1 MLCRRGSCRVPPSFQ
16 LLNHRH
22 KRSHGSYSVAPRQP
36 RSPFARALSFHLLL
50 IGALLFSPSLPVSR
64 THDAAAPLL
73 ALAQGREASF
83 QLISS
88 LFVSWSEAYGLGGN
102 STTPP
107 AKISLPPRVPAAPHL
122 EDCARVS
129 AEREAWERRG
139 GRGEEP
145 AWARGAPGKVKGDS
159 SAASAGCSAGQAQ
172 GEEVAQ
178 PPWIRGQDAA
188 NLPLTRVVQRDIW
201 RNQFPAGDCTN
212 RRLLVADWAKS
223 AKHGVGSQIHYMS
236 AMLSL
241 AMRTNRTLVDE
252 PDTFDRANTPACEA
266 VGHKNQWECFFFP
279 MVSPACQKAYQ
290 QALQKGPDKIPRGGN
305 DFSEVAG
312 RNDTIV
318 FISYPNPTRL
328 SMESGAAAL
337 WNEAVYKTPCTV
349 QIDGKLTNRTER
361 LRKVHWWR
369 AQAVRFLL
377 RWPSAHL
384 CHVSNRERHRAFGM
398 IAANHV
404 AQFLQTQSKALS
416 FLSRSTATAS
426 ADATGNGKV
435 IAPVW
440 EARVREVLE
449 KSAAANSPMFFQL
462 DPSGA
467 AAAGAATGSNGDKS
481 KDGDSPVGVHEPYMP
496 RPIVS
501 LHVRGTDKYSEMG
514 LSSLA
519 SHIFHMNRLRP
530 HAPDLWHVWLNTET
544 QANIDR
550 AAEHTSWTFFYS
562 SNARQQD
569 KAGSLRQYEHDQ
581 SVALSLAS
589 VLIAAHVRRIAVALV
604 VWLSVTCV
612 VIRAHTHASET
623 GPGIP
628 NPFDFAFPDHLCGS
642 LRETYMTINDRVRA
656 ACKVEAQAAV
666 AAGTA
671 ASAGS
676 SAAAAAAPPAAAP
689 PSASPATP
697 GTSPAS
703 ASSAP
708 SQCRTLIF
716 DSGHDGFGDTVFGLA
731 STFAVALLDDRA
743 FLMRQE
749 WLPFAFEPA
758 TFDWRVTEDIPLT
771 TYSPQIMD
779 PDKPPNA
786 SYARLS
792 LYNKNVDPEEYFGK
806 LKGISHIG
814 LVWNRGIL
822 FNLLTKAKG
831 AWAERFKA
839 IGMTPPYAFACV
851 MRFLLRPKP
860 EVWQLMRDIAGQV
873 HVPHGISIG
882 IHTRVKDLKVWE
894 HSTKDGVP
902 KVLNAVEVEELYVQN
917 KLSFECAQELERW
930 WSPSSLKIKWFFICN
945 SAQLKVAVHDK
956 FPDKVVIT
964 DFVPRHVAIS
974 KDPNSTSHT
983 AAPSW
988 YQETVAEWLLLASS
1002 DLLVIPES
1010 GFSRSAVM
1018 YSMRPGRV
1026 FMPQKCRPDAPV
1038 PVGDLATVGCG
1049 V

>member
-1 MLCRRGSCRVPPSFQ
+1 MRIWRGSFRVPLSCRVLGRISTAVG
-16 LLNHRH
+16 NSIRG
-22 KRSHGSYSVAPRQP
+22 SHGVKAREPRLSL
-36 RSPFARALSFHLLL
+36 SPAAISFRLVL
-50 IGALLFSPSLPVSR
+50 IGALLSSPPLPVPRS
-64 THDAAAPLL
+64 HCGAAPLL
-73 ALAQGREASF
+73 ALAQGSEASF
-83 QLISS
+83 RLISS
-88 LFVSWSEAYGLGGN
+88 LFLAWSDAYNVGGN
-102 STTPP
+102 STLPP
-107 AKISLPPRVPAAPHL
+107 AEITLPPRVSAAPHL

-139 GRGEEP
+139 SQGEEP
-145 AWARGAPGKVKGDS
+145 AWARGAPGKGDS
-159 SAASAGCSAGQAQ
+159 SAGSAGCSAGEAQ
-172 GEEVAQ
+172 EEEVPQ
-178 PPWIRGQDAA
+178 PPWIQGQDAA
-188 NLPLTRVVQRDIW
+188 NLPLTRIVQRDIW

-212 RRLLVADWAKS
+212 RRLLVVDWAKS
-223 AKHGVGSQIHYMS
+223 GVHGVGSQIHYMS

-241 AMRTNRTLVDE
+241 AMRNNRTLVDE
-252 PDTFDRANTPACEA
+252 PDAFDRAGTPACEA
-266 VGHKNQWECFFFP
+266 VGHKNQWECYFFP
-279 MVSPACQKAYQ
+279 IVSPACQQVYQ
-290 QALQKGPDKIPRGGN
+290 QAVEKSRDTIPLGKN
-305 DFSEVAG
+305 NYSQVAAW
-312 RNDTIV
+312 NDTIV
-318 FISYPNPTRL
+318 FITQPNP
-328 SMESGAAAL
+328 SKFAMEAGAADL
-337 WNEAVYKTPCTV
+337 WGDAFYKAPCTV
-349 QIDGKLTNRTER
+349 QMDGKLTNVTQL

-377 RWPSAHL
+377 RWPSTYL

-404 AQFLQTQSKALS
+404 VQFLKTQSKALS
-416 FLSRSTATAS
+416 FLSRSTAPAAAAAAAASTAS
-426 ADATGNGKV
+426 NVKV
-435 IAPVW
+435 NASEW
-440 EARVREVLE
+440 EAKTRAALE
-449 KSAAANSPMFFQL
+449 QLAASNSSTFFQF
-462 DPSGA
+462 DAGAGAGAGA
-467 AAAGAATGSNGDKS
+467 AAAGAVTGSGGDGG
-481 KDGDSPVGVHEPYMP
+481 KDTSGLVGVQEPYMP

-501 LHVRGTDKYSEMG
+501 LHVRGTDKHFEME
-514 LSSLA
+514 LSSLDW
-519 SHIFHMNRLRP
+519 HMFLVNRLRP

-544 QANIDR
+544 QANIDQEV
-550 AAEHTSWTFFYS
+550 EHTSWAFFYS
-562 SNARQQD
+562 SNARQQE
-569 KAGSLRQYEHDQ
+569 KTETLRQYERDQ
-581 SVALSLAS
+581 SVALSLA
-589 VLIAAHVRRIAVALV
+589 IALPSIPFP
-604 VWLSVTCV
+604 LSPTLLSSPCPLLHRFRPCPPRG
-612 VIRAHTHASET
+612 RATVSQTHASET

-642 LRETYMTINDRVRA
+642 LRETYMAINDRVRA
-656 ACKVEAQAAV
+656 ACK
-666 AAGTA
+666 
-671 ASAGS
+671 
-676 SAAAAAAPPAAAP
+676 
-689 PSASPATP
+689 
-697 GTSPAS
+697 
-703 ASSAP
+703 
-708 SQCRTLIF
+708 CRTLIF

-779 PDKPPNA
+779 PDQPPNA

-806 LKGISHIG
+806 LKGIAHIG

-873 HVPHGISIG
+873 HVPHGLSIG

-902 KVLNAVEVEELYVQN
+902 KVLGAAEVEELYVQN

-945 SAQLKVAVHDK
+945 SAQLKVAVRDK

-964 DFVPRHVAIS
+964 EFVPRHVAIS

-1018 YSMRPGRV
+1018 YSMRLGRV

-1038 PVGDLATVGCG
+1038 PVTDLATIGCG

>member
-1 MLCRRGSCRVPPSFQ
+1 MLCRRGSCRVPPLFQ
-16 LLNHRH
+16 LLKHRH
-22 KRSHGSYSVAPRQP
+22 RRSHGSYGVEPGQP
-36 RSPFARALSFHLLL
+36 RASFSRALSFHLVLV
-50 IGALLFSPSLPVSR
+50 GALLFSPSLPPSR
-64 THDAAAPLL
+64 THEAAAPLL

-107 AKISLPPRVPAAPHL
+107 ARISLPPRVPAAPHL

-145 AWARGAPGKVKGDS
+145 AWTRGAPGKGDS

-172 GEEVAQ
+172 GEEVPQ

-212 RRLLVADWAKS
+212 RRLLVVDWAKS
-223 AKHGVGSQIHYMS
+223 AAHGMGSQIHYMS

-241 AMRTNRTLVDE
+241 AMRNNRTLVDE
-252 PDTFDRANTPACEA
+252 PEAFDRANTPACEA
-266 VGHKNQWECFFFP
+266 VGHKSQWECFFFS
-279 MVSPACQKAYQ
+279 MVSPACQKVYLEAV
-290 QALQKGPDKIPRGGN
+290 QKSRDKIPRGGN
-305 DFSEVAG
+305 DFSEVAA

-318 FISYPNPTRL
+318 FVGYPNPSKL
-328 SMESGAAAL
+328 AMEAGAAAL
-337 WNEAVYKTPCTV
+337 WGDALYKAPCTV
-349 QIDGKLTNRTER
+349 QMDGRLTNLTEH

-377 RWPSAHL
+377 RWPSTYL
-384 CHVSNRERHRAFGM
+384 CHVSNRERHRSFGM

-426 ADATGNGKV
+426 ADAAGNGKV
-435 IAPVW
+435 NAPVW
-440 EARVREVLE
+440 EARMREVLE
-449 KSAAANSPMFFQL
+449 KLAAANSPMFFQL

-467 AAAGAATGSNGDKS
+467 AGAGAATGSNGDKG
-481 KDGDSPVGVHEPYMP
+481 KDGNSPVGVHEPYMP

-530 HAPDLWHVWLNTET
+530 HAPDLGHVWLNTET

-550 AAEHTSWTFFYS
+550 AAEHTTWTFFYS

-569 KAGSLRQYEHDQ
+569 KAGSLRQYERDQ

-589 VLIAAHVRRIAVALV
+589 VLIAAH
-604 VWLSVTCV
+604 
-612 VIRAHTHASET
+612 
-623 GPGIP
+623 
-628 NPFDFAFPDHLCGS
+628 
-642 LRETYMTINDRVRA
+642 
-656 ACKVEAQAAV
+656 
-666 AAGTA
+666 
-671 ASAGS
+671 
-676 SAAAAAAPPAAAP
+676 APPAAA
-689 PSASPATP
+689 
-697 GTSPAS
+697 
-703 ASSAP
+703 SSSP

-749 WLPFAFEPA
+749 WLPYAFEPA
-758 TFDWRVTEDIPLT
+758 TFDWRVTEDIPLS
-771 TYSPQIMD
+771 TYSPQIKD
-779 PDKPPNA
+779 ENNLPNA

-792 LYNKNVDPEEYFGK
+792 LYNKNVEPEEYFGK
-806 LKGISHIG
+806 LKAIAHIG

-822 FNLLTKAKG
+822 FNLLTKATG

-851 MRFLLRPKP
+851 MRFLLRWVVVAEFGFVAFLLPLVSHSLP
-860 EVWQLMRDIAGQV
+860 S
-873 HVPHGISIG
+873 GISPP
-882 IHTRVKDLKVWE
+882 H
-894 HSTKDGVP
+894 P
-902 KVLNAVEVEELYVQN
+902 
-917 KLSFECAQELERW
+917 LSL
-930 WSPSSLKIKWFFICN
+930 SLPSLPLPPHPLS
-945 SAQLKVAVHDK
+945 
-956 FPDKVVIT
+956 
-964 DFVPRHVAIS
+964 
-974 KDPNSTSHT
+974 
-983 AAPSW
+983 
-988 YQETVAEWLLLASS
+988 LLLFLSPHFPPRRVLLSS
-1002 DLLVIPES
+1002 SFAP
-1010 GFSRSAVM
+1010 
-1018 YSMRPGRV
+1018 RP
-1026 FMPQKCRPDAPV
+1026 PPPH
-1038 PVGDLATVGCG
+1038 P
-1049 V
+1049 